1 MTCLRFVL
9 LGDWGWGALTHLPMD
24 SHPTPSLEA
33 CLWGLISS
41 FCRPL
46 SRFPWCG
53 ESKGGS
59 CRAVGGMQAHVGDRA
74 PELHREQR
82 DSSPGLGRGA
92 LVLWLP
98 PLLTT
103 VRVRSAS
110 PGGLCRLLGEVRP
123 VSGLPP
129 LCWHPNS
136 ALGCVTLDCPPTAS
150 VRCPLSS
157 SRHGVHK
164 DKGWGCPGLS
174 TWQEL
179 CKPGLLA

>member
-1 MTCLRFVL
+1 MPQNCPAGRQGGGPDTSSHGLSPRAPT
-9 LGDWGWGALTHLPMD
+9 GGLP
-24 SHPTPSLEA
+24 L
-33 CLWGLISS
+33 GLISG

-46 SRFPWCG
+46 SEFPWCG
-53 ESKGGS
+53 ESKRRQLQGLGWNAGS
-59 CRAVGGMQAHVGDRA
+59 RGRPCPGAAQRAEGFQPRPGVGGA
-74 PELHREQR
+74 
-82 DSSPGLGRGA
+82 GA
-92 LVLWLP
+92 LAPTSTRNCACPCSV
-98 PLLTT
+98 
-103 VRVRSAS
+103 S

-136 ALGCVTLDCPPTAS
+136 ALGCATLDCPPTAS

-164 DKGWGCPGLS
+164 DKGWGSPGLS

-179 CKPGLLA
+179 CEPGLLA